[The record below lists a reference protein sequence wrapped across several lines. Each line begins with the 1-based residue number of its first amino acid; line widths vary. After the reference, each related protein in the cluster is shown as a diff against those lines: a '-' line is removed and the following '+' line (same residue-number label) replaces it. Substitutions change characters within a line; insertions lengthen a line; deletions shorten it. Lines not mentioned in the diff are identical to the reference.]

1 MTIIVDINPG
11 QTRVY
16 IHDDA
21 TRPGRGPSGDCGGEP
36 VRLGIPPVMRRRAL
50 APLVSAQAVFAASRG
65 HRGSLEPGLSSG
77 GGVGADDLVG
87 VDVEQPEGARPALIL
102 QGAADGWGRAWGART
117 SPSSVGVTSSPK
129 TGPALTDPSARVRA
143 MY

>member
-1 MTIIVDINPG
+1 MTMIVDINPG

-36 VRLGIPPVMRRRAL
+36 GRLGIPPVMRRRAL

-65 HRGSLEPGLSSG
+65 HPGRVGSVVSSG
-77 GGVGADDLVG
+77 SGVGADDLVG
-87 VDVEQPEGARPALIL
+87 VDVEQPEGEQPVTF
-102 QGAADGWGRAWGART
+102 GAE
-117 SPSSVGVTSSPK
+117 
-129 TGPALTDPSARVRA
+129 
-143 MY
+143 